1 MPAGRPSLY
10 DEAYCEQ
17 VIEVCAEGY
26 SLTGFAGK
34 IGVARD
40 TITEWAD
47 KHPEFSLA
55 VKRAKALRALWWE
68 DRGRQVAKDGGPGGQ
83 ATMVIFGLKNHA
95 PEDYSDKQEHVHTG
109 ADGKDL
115 IPEVEP
121 SKIALAVLAIIA
133 AAKKGEEPKG

>member
-34 IGVARD
+34 IGVGRD
-40 TITEWAD
+40 TISEWV
-47 KHPEFSLA
+47 KVHPEFSAA
-55 VKRAKALRALWWE
+55 VQRAKAARAVWWE
-68 DRGRQVAKDGGPGGQ
+68 ERSRQVAKDGGPGGQ

-95 PEDYSDKQEHVHTG
+95 PEDYSDKQQVEHTG
-109 ADGKDL
+109 KDGSPL
-115 IPEVEP
+115 VEQVDTG
-121 SKIALAVLAIIA
+121 KLALMVLSILNAPRGE
-133 AAKKGEEPKG
+133 KG